1 MGIVKVFE
9 EIFKTPKKEE
19 VKEVQVVKEEVK
31 IRPREL
37 ISLTRTVPPSTKITR
52 FENYVEYPVKVL
64 VVSVH
69 LYFPPGCEDLVDVTL
84 GAGSYIFA
92 ERIISGDGKGLSFV
106 VNREVSPYTPIW
118 AEITN
123 YDTTYPH
130 TITTE
135 LEIEKYI

>member
-1 MGIVKVFE
+1 MGIIE
-9 EIFKTPKKEE
+9 EIFKVPKKEE
-19 VKEVQVVKEEVK
+19 KEVKEVKVVKEEVK

-37 ISLTRTVPPSTKITR
+37 ISLTKTVPPSSKITR

-69 LYFPPGCEDLVDVTL
+69 IFTPRGCQDLVEITL
-84 GAGSYIFA
+84 GAGSSIFA
-92 ERIISGDGKGLSFV
+92 EKIISGDDKNIAFG
-106 VNREVSPYTPIW
+106 VNREVEPHTPIW
-118 AEITN
+118 AEISN

-130 TITTE
+130 TPTIE